1 MPRKSRRSKQK
12 RRRQVIVGT
21 PAAPARTEQIA
32 AARPRQQAGVVD
44 TSALAL
50 FAERYRYA
58 LRDIRRTFIV
68 AAICVALM
76 VGLYFLFE

>member
-21 PAAPARTEQIA
+21 PTAPARTDQAA
-32 AARPRQQAGVVD
+32 AARPRQQTGVVD
-44 TSALAL
+44 TSALAQ